1 MTLPDTPAAAPVPR
15 ARRGIPAG
23 CIVVAGGYTA
33 LLILLGGILC
43 ITGLVFFRP
52 ICIRMIGLRSSLELE
67 SSMAMLDDLHSPAER
82 AAFSNAVASLFSSL
96 EDVVTNM
103 PAARTNFWFDA
114 AFRQLLAAQ
123 KDQVIMRHESAAFC
137 TSVWRHAATTQEQ

>member
-1 MTLPDTPAAAPVPR
+1 MNQPDPSAAAPAPR
-15 ARRGIPAG
+15 ARRAIPAG
-23 CIVVAGGYTA
+23 CIIVAGGYAA

-52 ICIRMIGLRSSLELE
+52 MCVRMIGLRSSLELDQ
-67 SSMAMLDDLHSPAER
+67 SMVMLDDLHSPAER
-82 AAFSNAVASLFSSL
+82 AAFSNAVVSLFSSL
-96 EDVVTNM
+96 EGVVTTM
-103 PAARTNFWFDA
+103 PAAPTNFWFDT

-137 TSVWRHAATTQEQ
+137 TTVWRNAAKPQGQ